1 MRLFGIAA
9 FRICMSVSMGTRNH
23 HQMKLHKQ
31 PLEGYVSSALNE
43 LSNTLLK
50 FTSMT
55 LILRASGMI
64 MLRKFGGF
72 VGRENQVFLFFA
84 FGIRSVGGR

>member
-1 MRLFGIAA
+1 
-9 FRICMSVSMGTRNH
+9 MGTRNH
-23 HQMKLHKQ
+23 HQIKLHKQ

-55 LILRASGMI
+55 VKLRASGMI
-64 MLRKFGGF
+64 MLRKFDGF

>member
-23 HQMKLHKQ
+23 HQIKLHKQ

-55 LILRASGMI
+55 VILRASGMI
-64 MLRKFGGF
+64 MLRKIDGLWG
-72 VGRENQVFLFFA
+72 EKT
-84 FGIRSVGGR
+84 RSFYFSRLE

>member
-1 MRLFGIAA
+1 
-9 FRICMSVSMGTRNH
+9 MSVSMGTRNH

-43 LSNTLLK
+43 LSNTPLR

-55 LILRASGMI
+55 VKLRVFGMI
-64 MLRKFGGF
+64 MLRKIDGF